1 VAGVPGVKEI
11 RRRARGGQ
19 GRRDL
24 LADQMLDSEFGLGYE
39 DECLGIALAYRR
51 RFTTDRDLPPSTAI
65 LLRFSLKT
73 GDQPY
78 EPFSLFPKD
87 VFSRP

>member
-1 VAGVPGVKEI
+1 MDQRIGTLRSDNVASKY
-11 RRRARGGQ
+11 
-19 GRRDL
+19 DL
-24 LADQMLDSEFGLGYE
+24 LAGQMLDSEFGLGYE

-51 RFTTDRDLPPSTAI
+51 RYTTDRDLPPSTAV

-78 EPFSLFPKD
+78 VPFSLFPKD